1 MTRPTSTAFFR
12 KAVLLLTVLG
22 WITPGIELCLAA
34 CSPDHALW
42 NLAKPKSAHSDS
54 MPMDA
59 GRMASASCCGS
70 HDDTRSAKDSTG
82 CAGGS
87 CACAVDAAKDGLDG
101 PMAAVAPSNTEPEP
115 PRCATV
121 HEFDW
126 ATADTERPYAETI
139 RAIGEPDAP
148 PPPLFLLNVS
158 FLN

>member
-1 MTRPTSTAFFR
+1 MTRSTSTAFFR
-12 KAVLLLTVLG
+12 NAVLLLTVLG

-42 NLAKPKSAHSDS
+42 NRAGQESASADS

-59 GRMASASCCGS
+59 GRMANASCCGS
-70 HDDTRSAKDSTG
+70 HDDARSAKDSTD
-82 CAGGS
+82 CESGS
-87 CACAVDAAKDGLDG
+87 CTCAVNAAQDGLDS

-115 PRCATV
+115 PRCASV

-126 ATADTERPYAETI
+126 AMADTERPFAEII
-139 RAIGEPDAP
+139 RAVGEPDAP